1 MSIESPLFVFIF
13 LFSASLL
20 SGINTA
26 LQRFGKLHAKKE
38 FPTISSL
45 FFFHKALKPL
55 FGNREWEG
63 LLFTIN
69 IAKFILTICY
79 TISAFFFLLF
89 QPPFDT
95 TMNFQ
100 TGHVNILYAVA
111 IGSITVGV
119 WLFFEYCVQLF
130 ATAKPQFFFRLVA
143 PFASAILTLFSPLS
157 ALLLNFLKRTIPK
170 QKTPYGAVKIR
181 DKILEILQES

>member
-1 MSIESPLFVFIF
+1 MPLESPLFVFIF
-13 LFSASLL
+13 LLFASLL

-45 FFFHKALKPL
+45 FFFHRALKPL

-95 TMNFQ
+95 TLDFQ
-100 TGHVNILYAVA
+100 TGHVNILYATS
-111 IGSITVGV
+111 IGALTVGL
-119 WLFFEYCVQLF
+119 WLIFEYAVQLF
-130 ATAKPQFFFRLVA
+130 ATAKPQFFFRLGSR
-143 PFASAILTLFSPLS
+143 PWLP
-157 ALLLNFLKRTIPK
+157 
-170 QKTPYGAVKIR
+170 
-181 DKILEILQES
+181 